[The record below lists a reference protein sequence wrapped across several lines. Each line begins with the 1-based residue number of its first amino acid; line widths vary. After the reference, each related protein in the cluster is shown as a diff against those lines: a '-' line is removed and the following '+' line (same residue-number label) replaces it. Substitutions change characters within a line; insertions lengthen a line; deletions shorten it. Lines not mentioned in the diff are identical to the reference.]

1 MIFKKLFRKDWIIP
15 ETIRDSLY
23 FDMLEQ
29 KHVLVAG
36 ATGSGKSVVINGLI
50 YNIMGFSP
58 SQKKLVLI
66 DFKRVELSYYKN
78 LPHTISFSTDLE
90 AAEKALDNALQDI
103 ENRFVEM
110 EKKKLRLYDK
120 SDVYIVIDEFADL
133 MLLGGKRIENKIIR
147 IAQIG
152 RAARYHLILATQT
165 VYHTVITSQ
174 IKANMTCYL
183 ALRTTNKIQ
192 SRLITE
198 SPGCEKLPDFG
209 YGFYKADKARE
220 PELYKLYMYDEK
232 EILKNVALWEKQK

>member
-23 FDMLEQ
+23 SEMIEQ
-29 KHVLVAG
+29 KHMLIAG
-36 ATGSGKSVVINGLI
+36 ATGSGKSVVINGI
-50 YNIMGFSP
+50 INNIMAYP
-58 SQKKLVLI
+58 PTQKKLVLI

-110 EKKKLRLYDK
+110 EKRKLRLYDK

-165 VYHTVITSQ
+165 VYHTVITNP
-174 IKANMTCYL
+174 IKCNLTSVL
-183 ALRTTNKIQ
+183 ALSTENKLQ
-192 SRLITE
+192 SRLIMDK
-198 SPGCEKLPDFG
+198 PGCEQLPKYG
-209 YGFYKADKARE
+209 YGFFKSEKNRVY
-220 PELYKLYMYDEK
+220 ELYKLYMYDEK